1 MTSAILGTHLW
12 PMTVQSGYIQSTK
25 LAFNSKQKYRLVK
38 NFTLNVNLLLVI
50 DYFLPTK
57 DHDSV
62 EGVEKREFGETGL
75 CTVCF
80 ARTEDKVSEK

>member
-25 LAFNSKQKYRLVK
+25 LAFYSKQKYRLVK

-50 DYFLPTK
+50 DYLLPAK
-57 DHDSV
+57 DHHSI
-62 EGVEKREFGETGL
+62 
-75 CTVCF
+75 C
-80 ARTEDKVSEK
+80 SQ